1 MLLQNGIAV
10 WILLYVDLKITD
22 HRNFSAWCFSIWVDK
37 KHVGQNPAGIFSH
50 AFVGRWLKR
59 ITEIIIDLQALNHDS
74 LSVKGEIAG
83 IPRKGTLQ
91 IYSLDV
97 SLQLP
102 LFFWSIPTTSQVAF
116 LATCHTG
123 SFKVGLVGSKK
134 PAGPQDAIVLSP
146 PGLYTCL
153 VCGDS
158 NLNLHVPLLLGKVGQ
173 SNW

>member
-97 SLQLP
+97 SLQL